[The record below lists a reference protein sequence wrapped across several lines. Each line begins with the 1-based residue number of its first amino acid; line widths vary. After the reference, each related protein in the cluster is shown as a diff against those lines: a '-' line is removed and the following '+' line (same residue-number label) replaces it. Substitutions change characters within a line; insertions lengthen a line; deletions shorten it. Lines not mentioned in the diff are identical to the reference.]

1 MDWTSATWMLTAL
14 AAVVIL
20 LTRIRLGG
28 EGRSSGFADVSHFV
42 VTLHTI
48 AGLVALATWVPG
60 LVSDSRPLL
69 LLGLVAWWVVTVC
82 GLMLLARWL
91 PSGGRHAEAKVTD
104 SWGQGA
110 GLSALAHLGML
121 GGAIFFTFAVLTD
134 KI

>member
-28 EGRSSGFADVSHFV
+28 EGRASGVADVSHVV
-42 VTLHTI
+42 VTLHTV

-60 LVSDSRPLL
+60 LASDIRPLL
-69 LLGLVAWWVVTVC
+69 LVGLLGWWIVTVC

-91 PSGGRHAEAKVTD
+91 PSGGRHADAKVTD
-104 SWGQGA
+104 SWGKGA

-121 GGAIFFTFAVLTD
+121 GGALFFTFVVLTD
-134 KI
+134 RV